1 MLKVQSGKI
10 SINTVLEF
18 CLDLLAKH
26 IPTNEFRACALTCQS
41 NFNSNW
47 AHDDTDSVEDM
58 KCFNLPPTGHHSVV
72 CYMGVRSV
80 EKYIWIDLMF

>member
-41 NFNSNW
+41 NFNSN
-47 AHDDTDSVEDM
+47 
-58 KCFNLPPTGHHSVV
+58 
-72 CYMGVRSV
+72 
-80 EKYIWIDLMF
+80 